1 MANIAQ
7 NITELI
13 GNTPLVQLNRVT
25 DGAAARVVA
34 KLEFFNPAG
43 SVKDRIGLSMIDAAE
58 REGRIRPSRSTL
70 IEPTSGNTGIGLAM
84 VAATKGY
91 RLILTMPETMSM
103 ERRTLLRAFGAEL
116 VLTPGDKGMRGAV
129 ARAEELLVEMPGSF
143 MPQQFRNPA
152 NPKVHRETTAEE
164 IWRDT
169 EGKLDIFVAGVG
181 TGGTI
186 TGVGREL
193 KPRLPDLTVVAV
205 EPSGSAVLSGGQAGP
220 HKIQG
225 IGAGFEPEVLDMAV
239 VDEIIQVTD
248 EDAFAMARRVIRE
261 EGILCGIS
269 SGANTWAAVQVAKR
283 PENAGKTVLTVH
295 PSTGERY
302 LSTALFL
309 DLAEE
314 SADGAPGARL

>member
-1 MANIAQ
+1 MAKIARD
-7 NITELI
+7 IVELI

-25 DGAAARVVA
+25 DGASGRVVA

-43 SVKDRIGLSMIDAAE
+43 SVKDRIGWSMIEAAE
-58 REGRIRPSRSTL
+58 REGRIEPGRSTL
-70 IEPTSGNTGIGLAM
+70 IEPTSGNTGIALAM
-84 VAATKGY
+84 VAATRGY
-91 RLILTMPETMSM
+91 RLILTMPETMSI
-103 ERRTLLRAFGAEL
+103 ERRMLLRAFGAEL
-116 VLTPGDKGMRGAV
+116 VLTPGEEGMRGAV
-129 ARAEELLVEMPGSF
+129 ARAEELLAGMPDGF
-143 MPQQFRNPA
+143 MPQQFQNPA

-169 EGKLDIFVAGVG
+169 DGKLDIFVAGVG

-193 KPRLPDLTVVAV
+193 KPRLPDLKVIAV
-205 EPSGSAVLSGGQAGP
+205 EPAGSPVLSGGEPGP

-225 IGAGFEPEVLDMAV
+225 IGAGFKPDVLDTDV
-239 VDEIIQVTD
+239 IDEVIRVSD
-248 EDAFAMARRVIRE
+248 EDALGMARRVIRE

-283 PENAGKTVLTVH
+283 PENAGKTILTVH

-302 LSTALFL
+302 LSTPMFV
-309 DLAEE
+309 DLAQ
-314 SADGAPGARL
+314 